1 MDALTRLSPAIFM
14 ASVFMYAILNPCYNS
29 IYFLVYVLIV
39 QLSNN
44 IFKAVIIVQLSNNI
58 FKQVAK
64 KLYGKRKS
72 VSILGRGSRPEGACG
87 CGLINDNK
95 PSTTFGMPSGH
106 SQIAWSVSTY
116 LILKYKSIPHII
128 FLLTTAIYI
137 SFSRVQVGCHTP
149 AQVITGAVIGI
160 FSGFIAYSFNRN

>member
-29 IYFLVYVLIV
+29 IYFLVYVL
-39 QLSNN
+39 
-44 IFKAVIIVQLSNNI
+44 IVQLSNNI